1 MIIADDQQPE
11 ASHEAQV
18 TKVANSSTDTKAAAE
33 ETAQVAKK
41 VSVVLVEMLIYF
53 FGFFQKAPSKKK
65 KSHIHSLAFLFV
77 CLTSL
82 AWHTTMQLNFQ
93 PLEGINVSDMKHD
106 VIFVTVCPETVKV
119 NKYNLKPW
127 ELNG

>member
-53 FGFFQKAPSKKK
+53 FCFFQKAPSKKR
-65 KSHIHSLAFLFV
+65 SHIHSLAFLLV